1 MAVKKFI
8 LSFGQSNSGPSPDLY
23 GWLTKHPEL
32 NLRNTSTAASI
43 GSYNDKFTMP
53 GSFTGYTSLDLYGRA
68 IQGIKYLTFYHP
80 FATGYATYPGTGRVA
95 ANSPSS
101 TLLYVDQCFVTGVL
115 TSGSTG
121 NQFNITRQSNGATYT
136 VTNVQSF
143 QGQVNFAGS
152 NTATIN
158 WTGHNI
164 IVGDQVAFYGTV
176 PSSITAGVKYY
187 VVASTAGTS
196 FQISS
201 TSGGTAITFA
211 TALSN
216 VVTNVY
222 LGGSDPSPAS
232 RITITPASGSPAFS
246 SPLAGEQF
254 KYEIRAFQGAGAGVT
269 NRVYTNIRWG
279 TFWIGDL
286 NGLQINCYTGPS
298 QTSQNHATSKIISG
312 VSPDGLYLT
321 TSTAW
326 NTDSHQG
333 DYFTITEPRTITSW
347 TTPPTENL
355 KKWAYF
361 LPWTFYEGF
370 TTVDQFGQSMRP
382 NPYPKGFDYPNHWNI
397 LPFYLPFSTTVAGA
411 SQGVGY
417 HVGLAAS
424 VQDALGEDVYVITS
438 DFGGSALAHTELPA
452 GSGEYGWHDPKQQGS
467 WSPSMQN
474 GCFNRLMDQLDA
486 AITAAAVEGN
496 TLQCVGIFFAQGETD
511 ASFPKLAD
519 RYAYNLKSFKARI
532 RQELKNRGMWTA
544 SADTMPWVQPKINPD
559 YWPYASTVNAAIE
572 RVAQDDRYMRTFDV
586 SDIPRK
592 PDDPPHYS
600 GLGAVMLE
608 ERAYAAWQNIRAS
621 ESAST
626 QGVLDI
632 CNLALSHI
640 GDTAKITSIDP
651 PDGSTQ
657 AALCARFY
665 PIARNSLL
673 EMKYWSFATRRV
685 ALTAIENTWPEWDYC
700 YMVPPGVASI
710 FAVLPAEATDDY
722 STRFSPTDSPGY
734 FANNIPIIAAGR
746 YAPQPFQV
754 EVNTDGDQ
762 IILTDQAD
770 AVLRYCSL
778 VTEPNHFTPLFSMA
792 LSWHL
797 ASMLAGPILKGD
809 VGSAEAKRCQQ
820 MMAAYLSKAET
831 SDSSQRNIKPEHIV
845 SWMSGR

>member
-8 LSFGQSNSGPSPDLY
+8 ISFGQSNGGPSPDLY
-23 GWLTKHPEL
+23 NWLIKHPEL
-32 NLRNTSTAASI
+32 NCRLISTNASST
-43 GSYNDKFTMP
+43 GAYNDKFTMP
-53 GSFTGYTSLDLYGRA
+53 GNFNGYTSIDLYGKAVRS
-68 IQGIKYLTFYHP
+68 IRYLTFYHP
-80 FATGYATYPGTGRVA
+80 WATGYDTYPGTGRILA
-95 ANSPSS
+95 
-101 TLLYVDQCFVTGVL
+101 
-115 TSGSTG
+115 GSTG
-121 NQFNITRQSNGATYT
+121 TTLNVVQIFKTGSYGASQQFTVTRQSTGEVRTALSGA
-136 VTNVQSF
+136 
-143 QGQVNFAGS
+143 AL
-152 NTATIN
+152 
-158 WTGHNI
+158 
-164 IVGDQVAFYGTV
+164 
-176 PSSITAGVKYY
+176 
-187 VVASTAGTS
+187 
-196 FQISS
+196 
-201 TSGGTAITFA
+201 SGGTGTALTIDSAFA
-211 TALSN
+211 TNPIEGEQYKYQIKCWANYTPDHNHYELN
-216 VVTNVY
+216 VKFGQKWVGSLVGLQLNCISGTPQNQNHSQIITGIDATGFILTTDTWAANAS
-222 LGGSDPSPAS
+222 LGDVL
-232 RITITPASGSPAFS
+232 TITQPT
-246 SPLAGEQF
+246 
-254 KYEIRAFQGAGAGVT
+254 GVT
-269 NRVYTNIRWG
+269 T
-279 TFWIGDL
+279 
-286 NGLQINCYTGPS
+286 
-298 QTSQNHATSKIISG
+298 
-312 VSPDGLYLT
+312 
-321 TSTAW
+321 
-326 NTDSHQG
+326 
-333 DYFTITEPRTITSW
+333 W
-347 TTPPTENL
+347 TTAPVENF
-355 KKWAYF
+355 KQWAYF
-361 LPWTFYEGF
+361 LPWTMYEGY
-370 TTVDQFGQSMRP
+370 TTTNTNNETMKP
-382 NPYPKGFDYPNHWNI
+382 NPYPKGFDYPNHWH
-397 LPFYLPFSTTVAGA
+397 LPPEYLPFGTG
-411 SQGVGY
+411 QGLSPATGVSY
-417 HVGLAAS
+417 HVGLAS
-424 VQDALGEDVYVITS
+424 SIQDALGEDIYVLAS
-438 DFGGSALAHTELPA
+438 DFGGSTLAHTEQAVSNQLVY
-452 GSGEYGWHDPKQQGS
+452 SGWGTIGWHDYKQQSS
-467 WSPSMQN
+467 WSPGEPN
-474 GCFNRLMDQLDA
+474 GCFARFLDELDA
-486 AITAAAVEGN
+486 AIASAAIEGN
-496 TLQCVGIFFAQGETD
+496 TLQCVGLFFTQGEGD
-511 ASFPKLAD
+511 ASFSNMAN
-519 RYAYNLKSFKARI
+519 RYAYNLKMFKARI
-532 RQELKNRGMWTA
+532 RQELKNRGLWTA
-544 SADTMPWVQPKINPD
+544 SAETLPWVHPKINPD
-559 YWPYASTVNAAIE
+559 YWPYASTVNTAIE

-592 PDDPPHYS
+592 PDDPAHYS
-600 GLGAVMLE
+600 GVGAVMLE